1 MFIFLSKNKKYM
13 LTVQDIKNKKIK
25 GAWKGRI
32 EMIQPKSEGI
42 VTTIIV
48 KVEET
53 KSSKNE

>member
-1 MFIFLSKNKKYM
+1 M

-32 EMIQPKSEGI
+32 EMIQPKSEGV